1 MTITVNGPNGITI
14 NFPDGTT
21 PDIINKVMMEAVTGK
36 PPTTQS
42 EQPVSTAEDVAKGFG
57 SGLVKGGVSLASLP
71 GTVEGLGRSAIN
83 WAGKKFG
90 AQDNVVGPEAALPGY
105 QSIRGAVER
114 NITGELYEP
123 KTRAGKFAGT
133 VGEFAPGMLFPG
145 GGAAGFAS
153 QVTNRAVRNVLV
165 PGVASEAAG
174 QLTEGTAAEPYA
186 RVAGALVGPLAMT
199 PFRQTS
205 PTLARSVDELRRE
218 GVTSLTAGEVT
229 GRKPLR
235 WAESAFNDVA
245 FSGQRGTRLNM
256 EAAEQYT
263 AAAARRAGINSN
275 RLGPEVMDE
284 SFDRI
289 VQNLTAPT
297 ANKFMPV
304 TPDLAQRAEN
314 LAATYERTVPSA
326 LQTGVVRGIANDLAA
341 LQPQARNVGTN
352 SWGIANR
359 ASFQPQARIPGE
371 TYQSWSSQLARA
383 ARSSKD
389 PDVTRAIYDLR
400 NLLDDAMESVL
411 TGAERAAFRTARRE
425 YRNILV
431 LEQALAGAG
440 ELAAAGLITPKALAQ
455 ATKTLQ
461 GKRNYV
467 RGDGDFAGLARAGVE
482 VMSPLPQS
490 GTAPRLIATE
500 LGKVVAGGAIGNAA
514 YGPEGAA
521 LGGATPLIAQALMGR
536 ALMSRPGQAYMRN
549 QMAAG
554 PATGIGSYRSF
565 VTSPATVS
573 EFSDK
578 RDQRR

>member
-36 PPTTQS
+36 PPTAQT
-42 EQPVSTAEDVAKGFG
+42 EQPVSTAEDVVKGFG
-57 SGLVKGGVSLASLP
+57 SGIVKGGVGLASLP

-186 RVAGALVGPLAMT
+186 RVAGAIAGPLAIT

-205 PTLARSVDELRRE
+205 PTLANSVDALRRE

-245 FSGQRGTRLNM
+245 FSGQRGTRLNTQ
-256 EAAEQYT
+256 AAEQYT
-263 AAAARRAGINSN
+263 AAAARRAGIQAN
-275 RLGPEVMDE
+275 RLTPEVMDTAFE
-284 SFDRI
+284 RIGQVFDDVTI
-289 VQNLTAPT
+289 NNA
-297 ANKFMPV
+297 MPV
-304 TPDLAQRAEN
+304 SRTLPAEAQRIAG
-314 LAATYERTVPSA
+314 LYERTVPTA
-326 LQTGVVRGIANDLAA
+326 LQVGVVRGIADDLAA
-341 LQPQARNVGTN
+341 LQPGT
-352 SWGIANR
+352 
-359 ASFQPQARIPGE
+359 RIPGT
-371 TYQSWSSQLARA
+371 TYQAWRSELDAAARA
-383 ARSSKD
+383 AGNPRVS
-389 PDVTRAIYDLR
+389 RAIYDMR
-400 NLLDDAMESVL
+400 NALDDAFENAL
-411 TGAERAAFRTARRE
+411 TGAERAAFRNARRE

-431 LEQALAGAG
+431 LEQAVASAG
-440 ELAAAGLITPKALAQ
+440 EQAAAGLVSPRALAQ

-467 RGDGDFAGLARAGVE
+467 RGDGDFAELSRAGVE

-490 GTAPRLIATE
+490 GTAPRLVATE
-500 LGKVVAGGAIGNAA
+500 LGKVVAGGAIGNAS

-521 LGGATPLIAQALMGR
+521 IGGATPLVAQALLGR
-536 ALMSRPGQAYMRN
+536 ALMSRPGQAYLRN
-549 QMAAG
+549 QMAA
-554 PATGIGSYRSF
+554 PAQAGIGSYRSF